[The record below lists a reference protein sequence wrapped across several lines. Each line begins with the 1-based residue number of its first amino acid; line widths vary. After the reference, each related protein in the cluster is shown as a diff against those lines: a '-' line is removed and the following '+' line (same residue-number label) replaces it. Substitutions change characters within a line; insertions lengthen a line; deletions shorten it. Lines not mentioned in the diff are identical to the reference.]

1 MVNSDRPA
9 IETLESWLENLA
21 ISLARNEND
30 AKDIYIDNVA
40 ATLEAHR
47 ASNRAPVIRYVS
59 KRAPVIRYV
68 RKPVIFTRALRKQA
82 LFLEQSNDGD
92 GGAEKTHTKIHEEKE
107 GKLIPMWPLDSVQA
121 KAKYGEQVCGTYRK
135 KRDALEYT
143 GAITYPQG
151 SWEKKGS
158 FKDTQDTQMRR
169 PWLAYMRTTGED
181 NRERFVVKS
190 RQGWL

>member
-1 MVNSDRPA
+1 MVNSDRHA
-9 IETLESWLENLA
+9 MVTLESWLENLE

-30 AKDIYIDNVA
+30 AKDIFIGSIA
-40 ATLEAHR
+40 ATLRAHR
-47 ASNRAPVIRYVS
+47 ASNRAPAIRY
-59 KRAPVIRYV
+59 IRT
-68 RKPVIFTRALRKQA
+68 PEAFTRALRKQA

-121 KAKYGEQVCGTYRK
+121 KAKYGEKVCGTYRK
-135 KRDALEYT
+135 KRDALKYN

-158 FKDTQDTQMRR
+158 FEDTQDTQTRR

-181 NRERFVVKS
+181 NLERFVVKS
-190 RQGWL
+190 RQGWLKLI